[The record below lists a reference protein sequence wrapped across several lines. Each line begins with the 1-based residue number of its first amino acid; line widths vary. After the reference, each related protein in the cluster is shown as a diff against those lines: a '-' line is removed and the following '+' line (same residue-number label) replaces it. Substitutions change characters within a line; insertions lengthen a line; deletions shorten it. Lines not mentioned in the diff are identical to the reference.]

1 MRVRNLTEPR
11 IEFVFGQVNDQLNG
25 ELKDFWNQH
34 GKAYQEE
41 LSSFRIASRN
51 SHGVGEQMDLLKK
64 PISQQPAAISC
75 DQSGVINGIV
85 FVVLRELDDSLG
97 LGSHAYFQRMY
108 ITPTARYLA
117 KNLSYQ
123 RLANQLFRTFL
134 EGFDREVEKRD
145 HRAKV
150 LLAENI
156 NPGLQKASMRRYFA
170 RLGFQM
176 LGSNQLGGEVWSK
189 KLETRFCF

>member
-1 MRVRNLTEPR
+1 MTSS
-11 IEFVFGQVNDQLNG
+11 NG
-25 ELKDFWNQH
+25 
-34 GKAYQEE
+34 
-41 LSSFRIASRN
+41 
-51 SHGVGEQMDLLKK
+51 HGVIEEIDLLKK
-64 PISQQPAAISC
+64 RISRQPAAISR

-85 FVVLRELDDSLG
+85 FVVLREIETSLE

-108 ITPTARYLA
+108 ITPTARQ
-117 KNLSYQ
+117 SYQ
-123 RLANQLFRTFL
+123 RLANQLFKAFL

-176 LGSNQLGGEVWSK
+176 LGGNQLGGEIWAR
-189 KLETRFCF
+189 KLKTHFSF